1 MKINISPLEI
11 HRDRLKQ
18 SQSGLLTSFMYV
30 LRVKA
35 LRPIQLFHVQITI
48 YRGEI
53 TLQNNLPLWGMPVA
67 TTTPYF
73 YADDSSEFLL
83 RKLSSDK
90 SLCPPEGLRQEF
102 L

>member
-18 SQSGLLTSFMYV
+18 SQSGLLTSFAYV

-35 LRPIQLFHVQITI
+35 LRPIQLFHVQIAI

-53 TLQNNLPLWGMPVA
+53 TLQNNLPLWGMPA
-67 TTTPYF
+67 RLTF
-73 YADDSSEFLL
+73 YADESSELLL
-83 RKLSSDK
+83 RMLSSDK
-90 SLCPPEGLRQEF
+90 SLCPPEELRQEF